1 MPKTLRPRSKPRRKG
16 EKPSEDEYSIAKA
29 LRKIQQQEREA
40 SEKRAAQAEAFFQP
54 IKNVTSALE
63 ESVKQV
69 PFTGEEYQQAAESQR
84 QDKVQKWHDI
94 ETGME
99 AALMAQL
106 GTDLAGPLL
115 RYGWNALKNKAISPA
130 ARIMMNPENFTFEGP
145 LIKPAKLNIAEEPIA
160 SEPLGSI
167 AQTLFTKPR
176 LSLPQPKQRLGL
188 PAYEAK
194 GNLDTAPQDAGLYD
208 QTDGDLFGIKLVDTA
223 LKPRVTVSPHSLPT
237 DFMEHHTGNSVNSV
251 VDNIYNVWNRNYPL
265 WESEGIKPP
274 LPFITSIGDDVMSVG
289 FRPQWYKMIDT
300 PGDLERMASFA
311 GPTRNKLI
319 ANLSPEAKTVLDAR
333 GIAPVDLFN
342 EWLGPEARSPRQ
354 IAIDDEIAAM
364 NKNWEDRVLFDTNVN
379 NLYNNKLIT
388 PRHRA
393 ALLNSDEP
401 LKYFGNAVQHNIMK
415 KAAQNYF
422 KDIKTAKQ
430 KDYARRL
437 MTARKQE
444 AEINWGLNDTANA
457 AYRDLQGSI
466 QPPASMNKQIADA
479 NHTIGQIRS
488 IGDIVE
494 DTFNNYQAWK
504 ADPNPAGWQLKSLMQ
519 GSKIEK
525 QLSKDGTV
533 AVSNLRNTMKDASG
547 VEKEIVEKVL
557 SEKFAGQTK
566 VNYVDLK
573 HAVQEELPVY
583 QQEHTHAYEDYG
595 LGNIGYSY
603 DKYVRGS
610 ITVGD
615 LEREFPGRFVTTRDP
630 FFKITDT
637 KTGKVLQSQ
646 EDLDEYVDLINS
658 RNNVQLDTYTFSS
671 PRIPYGN
678 NRHYAPN
685 TLGHSRTFI
694 SNEEPDVM
702 HVMES
707 QSDWGQQYK
716 NLHKAYGSSN
726 DKIHAEYLSKNWES
740 RQIQENMMHASNKG
754 LTKMRYPTE
763 ETAAKIE
770 GYSKIKR
777 PPHNS
782 VLKQL
787 RDDIKQKT
795 SQLNIE
801 SEVGINYEGG
811 ISGMSYHKALRDPA
825 LPDEIK
831 QMIRKYNQLSEE
843 YIYPEEYQTI
853 LRKYSEFPKKF
864 KKIYKNQEVR
874 EVTDSKGNTWYEV
887 DVPKD
892 IRKRERAYSITGTAI
907 AGGTTAATLKPLKR
921 DK

>member
-1 MPKTLRPRSKPRRKG
+1 MVRIRPRQKPFRKG
-16 EKPSEDEYSIAKA
+16 ESKTKYQYDRQQRLAQIQLDEANA
-29 LRKIQQQEREA
+29 
-40 SEKRAAQAEAFFQP
+40 AAQRAETNRAGAERANRKAGVVMQAMSQQS
-54 IKNVTSALE
+54 NET
-63 ESVKQV
+63 
-69 PFTGEEYQQAAESQR
+69 PFTAQEYQDAGESQR
-84 QDKVQKWHDI
+84 QEKVQKWDDI
-94 ETGME
+94 NKGLE
-99 AALMAQL
+99 AAFMAQL
-106 GTDLAGPLL
+106 GTDLVGPLL
-115 RYGWNALKNKAISPA
+115 KMGLNFARNKAVSPA
-130 ARIMMNPENFTFEGP
+130 AKIMMDPENFVFKGPNIKSVQMNVPTIEQAMNSSVAPEG
-145 LIKPAKLNIAEEPIA
+145 
-160 SEPLGSI
+160 GSLTE
-167 AQTLFTKPR
+167 TLFRKPM
-176 LSLPQPKQRLGL
+176 LSLSQPKQPLGL
-188 PAYEAK
+188 PLRNATAK
-194 GNLDTAPQDAGLYD
+194 LDMPAEDAGLYD
-208 QTDGDLFGIKLVDTA
+208 QTDGDLFGIKLADTA
-223 LKPRVTVSPHSLPT
+223 LKPRVSVSPHSLPT
-237 DFMEHHTGNSVNSV
+237 DFMEHHTGSSADRV
-251 VDNIYNVWNRNYPL
+251 VDNVYSVWDQMRPY
-265 WESEGIKPP
+265 WEMEGIRPP
-274 LPFITSIGDDVMSVG
+274 LPFISSVGDDGISVG
-289 FRPQWYKMIDT
+289 FRPQWYKMIST
-300 PGDLERMASFA
+300 PSKLERMTSLA

-319 ANLSPEAKTVLDAR
+319 ANLSPEAKTTLDAR
-333 GIAPVDLFN
+333 NMAPVDLFD
-342 EWLGPEARSPRQ
+342 EWLGPEARSQRQ

-364 NKNWEDRVLFDTNVN
+364 NKSLDERLLFDTNVN
-379 NLYNNKLIT
+379 GLYDNKLIT

-422 KDIKTAKQ
+422 KDIKTVKQ

-444 AEINWGLNDTANA
+444 ASINSGLNDAANA

-466 QPPASMNKQIADA
+466 QPPTSLNKQIADA
-479 NHTIGQIRS
+479 NRTIGQIRS

-525 QLSKDGTV
+525 QLSKDGTI

-547 VEKEIVEKVL
+547 VEKEIIEKVL

-573 HAVQEELPVY
+573 HAIQEELPVY
-583 QQEHTHAYEDYG
+583 QQEHTHAYENYG
-595 LGNIGYSY
+595 LNRLGYNY

-630 FFKITDT
+630 LFKITDT
-637 KTGKVLQSQ
+637 KTGKVLQNQ

-678 NRHYAPN
+678 NRHYASN

-707 QSDWGQQYK
+707 QSDWGQNYK
-716 NLHKAYGSSN
+716 DSRISSAAAAN
-726 DKIHAEYLSKNWES
+726 DEMHAEYLSKNWES
-740 RQIQENMMHASNKG
+740 RQIQENMLHAADKG

-770 GYSKIKR
+770 GYSK
-777 PPHNS
+777 NAY
-782 VLKQL
+782 
-787 RDDIKQKT
+787 T
-795 SQLNIE
+795 
-801 SEVGINYEGG
+801 
-811 ISGMSYHKALRDPA
+811 
-825 LPDEIK
+825 
-831 QMIRKYNQLSEE
+831 
-843 YIYPEEYQTI
+843 EEYQKLLTDRDVLIDRNSHILDTTGKEDPNLRKQIDALQTQIEEIWHNGNYTDYPKAHKTI

-874 EVTDSKGNTWYEV
+874 EVTDANGNTWYEV
-887 DVPKD
+887 DVPKN
-892 IRKRERAYSITGTAI
+892 IRKRERAYSIAGTAI
-907 AGGTTAATLKPLKR
+907 AGGTAAATLKPLKR